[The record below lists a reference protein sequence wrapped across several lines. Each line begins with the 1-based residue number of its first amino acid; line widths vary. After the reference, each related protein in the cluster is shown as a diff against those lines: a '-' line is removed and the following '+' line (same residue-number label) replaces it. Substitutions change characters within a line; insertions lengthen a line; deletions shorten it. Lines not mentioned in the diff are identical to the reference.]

1 MNEKPTVPSYYDFCI
16 LSECPKASTCLHHVA
31 LPMTGEQKVRIFN
44 PHLLDN
50 TGKCPH
56 YVKAEKVFHAKGF
69 KEVME
74 KLPHGTYKRAVS
86 ALMSYFSERTYYRI
100 RKGERLLSPDEQK
113 AVRRIIARLGYTE
126 PWEFDAYVEDY
137 LWEQSI

>member
-1 MNEKPTVPSYYDFCI
+1 MNEKSTVPSYYDMCVV
-16 LSECPKASTCLHHVA
+16 SECPKASTCLHHVA
-31 LPMTGEQKVRIFN
+31 LPMTGEQNVRIYN
-44 PHLLDN
+44 PYLIDK

-56 YVKAEKVFHAKGF
+56 YVKAEKVYHAKGL
-69 KEVME
+69 KDVMG
-74 KLPHGTYKRAVS
+74 KLPYNVHKRAVS

-100 RKGERLLSPDEQK
+100 RRGDRLLSPNEQK

-137 LWEQSI
+137 LWE

>member
-1 MNEKPTVPSYYDFCI
+1 MCV

-31 LPMTGEQKVRIFN
+31 LPMTGEQNVRIYN
-44 PHLLDN
+44 PYLLDK

-69 KEVME
+69 KNVMG
-74 KLPHGTYKRAVS
+74 KLPYNVHKQAVS

-100 RKGERLLSPDEQK
+100 RKGDCLLSPNEQK
-113 AVRRIIARLGYTE
+113 AVRCIIARLGYTE
-126 PWEFDAYVEDY
+126 QWEFDAYVEDY
-137 LWEQSI
+137 LWE

>member
-1 MNEKPTVPSYYDFCI
+1 MNEKSTVPSYYDMCVV
-16 LSECPKASTCLHHVA
+16 SECPKASTCLRHVA

-44 PHLLDN
+44 PHLLDK

-100 RKGERLLSPDEQK
+100 RKGKYQHKSPAELTTELYIMQNIYPLPQK
-113 AVRRIIARLGYTE
+113 PYPT
-126 PWEFDAYVEDY
+126 
-137 LWEQSI
+137 